1 MSDLIT
7 VQDMCLWYGQ
17 TQALK
22 NISIRIPEKSI
33 TFASRGRWPSSRT
46 CF

>member
-17 TQALK
+17 MQALK
-22 NISIRIPEKSI
+22 NISIRISP
-33 TFASRGRWPSSRT
+33 R
-46 CF
+46 